1 MFGYQADRL
10 RIDLCEELGK
20 NIRYWRIGNPQP
32 KKHVAPNRFDGRS
45 AKLHKGACRSRVIFV
60 LRHEFYEFFSSHF
73 LPMHS
78 FWTRLSFHNFR
89 AFA

>member
-1 MFGYQADRL
+1 
-10 RIDLCEELGK
+10 
-20 NIRYWRIGNPQP
+20 
-32 KKHVAPNRFDGRS
+32 
-45 AKLHKGACRSRVIFV
+45 LHKGACRSRVIFV